1 MGWEE
6 AVQVGDEWV
15 MEAESVGTTIPLIVS
30 IMPGKLELH
39 APSVL

>member
-1 MGWEE
+1 M
-6 AVQVGDEWV
+6 GDEWV
-15 MEAESVGTTIPLIVS
+15 MEAERVGTTIPLVVS

>member
-1 MGWEE
+1 MGWKE

-15 MEAESVGTTIPLIVS
+15 TEAERVGTTIPLVVS

>member
-1 MGWEE
+1 M
-6 AVQVGDEWV
+6 QVGDEWV
-15 MEAESVGTTIPLIVS
+15 MEVESIGTTIPLIVF

>member
-15 MEAESVGTTIPLIVS
+15 MEVESIGTTIPLIVF

-39 APSVL
+39 APRVL